1 LPSFAAA
8 RCAESCNP
16 LPPPAPGSVPPLI
29 NAIKLYDTTADKIV
43 ADIELEWE
51 CSGGLQ
57 LGVSLAEGGAAP
69 PGGLYLPVVAD
80 GIRFQGVIR
89 VVMAPMLLAP
99 PFVSAMTFAA
109 VTPPNFDFRL
119 SLLGGELSAIPGLRE
134 ALQDYARSLVDATF
148 VWPNRILLPFRRA
161 RSPADNL
168 YFILSPEEQQAM
180 RTEPYESLTDTR
192 VASWGNRGLTRRIG
206 RRYGPARRAGVPA
219 AVKKKPLLSKALDW
233 VKTLRSR
240 SPEEEGVAAAA
251 AAVAADAPAAA
262 VAAVTA
268 PEAAPIVPAVAA
280 EALLLDVA
288 VAAEARRVQ
297 RAAEWGRSG
306 GMRPGKPSR
315 PVQAPMPRRR
325 PWWRFGR

>member
-1 LPSFAAA
+1 M
-8 RCAESCNP
+8 
-16 LPPPAPGSVPPLI
+16 
-29 NAIKLYDTTADKIV
+29 
-43 ADIELEWE
+43 
-51 CSGGLQ
+51 
-57 LGVSLAEGGAAP
+57 SLAEGGAAP

-89 VVMAPMLLAP
+89 VVMAPMLLSP
-99 PFVSAMTFAA
+99 PFISCMTFAA

-134 ALQDYARSLVDATF
+134 ALQDYARSLVDASF

-206 RRYGPARRAGVPA
+206 RRYGPLRRAEAPA
-219 AVKKKPLLSKALDW
+219 GVKKKPLLSKALDW
-233 VKTLRSR
+233 VKMVRSH
-240 SPEEEGVAAAA
+240 SPEEEAAAVAAAA
-251 AAVAADAPAAA
+251 ALADAPAAA
-262 VAAVTA
+262 AAVVA
-268 PEAAPIVPAVAA
+268 PDAAPVAPAVAA

-288 VAAEARRVQ
+288 AAAEARRVQ
-297 RAAEWGRSG
+297 RVAEWSRAVRRVGL
-306 GMRPGKPSR
+306 PSR